1 MQKELGANWR
11 SLLSEF
17 EDKPFAAASIGQVH
31 LGKTKGGKEVA
42 VKIQYPGVADS
53 IDSDIRNL
61 MGILAMWNIFPKGM
75 YMDNLM
81 GVARSE
87 LAWECDYVREAD
99 YMRQFRYVYD
109 SFVSVSICNCL
120 LLIHSF

>member
-1 MQKELGANWR
+1 MQKELGPNWR
-11 SLLSEF
+11 THLPEF
-17 EDKPFAAASIGQVH
+17 DDKPFAAASIGQVH
-31 LGKTKGGKEVA
+31 LGKTKDGKEVA

-61 MGILAMWNIFPKGM
+61 MGILNMWNIFPKGM

-81 GVARSE
+81 RVARSE

-99 YMRQFRYVYD
+99 YMRQFRYDQVLITCAD
-109 SFVSVSICNCL
+109 CL
-120 LLIHSF
+120 L